1 MCVSILIWLIVSR
14 SLQPHELESTRL
26 LYPWNFPR
34 KNTGVASHFLF
45 QVSLQPKDWNLFSCI
60 SCIGRQ
66 FLYHWHHLE
75 SLYICMYACG
85 EGNVNPLQYSCLG
98 NPMDGGAWWATVHWV
113 ARSWKWLSNFT
124 FTFHSYALEKGMATY
139 LQCSCLE
146 NPRDGGPWWAAI
158 YEVAHSWTR
167 LMWLSN
173 SSSMYVYMCIHIWI
187 TLLHTWN

>member
-85 EGNVNPLQYSCLG
+85 EGNGNPLQYSCLG

-113 ARSWKWLSNFT
+113 AKSR
-124 FTFHSYALEKGMATY
+124 
-139 LQCSCLE
+139 
-146 NPRDGGPWWAAI
+146 
-158 YEVAHSWTR
+158 TR
-167 LMWLSN
+167 LSDFTSKCVCKPCEVCFRQSGDTKQAEASVPGHQNVLLPPRSILLSF
-173 SSSMYVYMCIHIWI
+173 SWFIYRTTVF
-187 TLLHTWN
+187 